1 MRFRSSITGAAFAL
15 LFIVCAEG
23 ITHGAHALPPCVD
36 MTINNSGGSIV
47 SMRNGQTFSVFPGS
61 GGRIQSWLPGDQ
73 VNVCPLGGSSYQI
86 TNLRKNQTVKA
97 LRR

>member
-1 MRFRSSITGAAFAL
+1 MHFGNSIKNMAAASWFVVLAL
-15 LFIVCAEG
+15 G
-23 ITHGAHALPPCVD
+23 ITNCANALPPCAD
-36 MTINNSGGSIV
+36 MTINNSAGSVI
-47 SMRNGQTFSVFPGS
+47 SMRNGQTFSVFPGTS
-61 GGRIQSWLPGDQ
+61 GRTQSWLPGDK